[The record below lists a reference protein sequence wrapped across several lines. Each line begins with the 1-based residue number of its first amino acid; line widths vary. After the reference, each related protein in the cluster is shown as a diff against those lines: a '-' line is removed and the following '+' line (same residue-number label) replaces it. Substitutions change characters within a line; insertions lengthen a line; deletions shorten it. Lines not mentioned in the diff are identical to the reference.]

1 MPRARTDASKRQS
14 NQVMRL
20 RLVDG
25 STQPHE
31 RFMSAIEPPSRRA
44 ESRGRLYILISAP
57 GSQTAPRTLSEEV
70 LETVGSVYYE
80 TGGSI
85 TRGLRDAILAA
96 NEHLFAYNVRVADDQ
111 RLALGLCCAVVRE
124 TDLYIGQMGPAIA
137 VVSRDGALRRYPA
150 HSAWVASD
158 EPMGLQLNREP
169 PLGLRHDA
177 EPSLYHTEYRP
188 TDGLLL
194 ASAHLLRKASDAQV
208 AAALA
213 QGSQAR
219 FAASLTELAGGQSVV
234 ALALPS
240 PVAPSLAPAPAP
252 KPDAEPVRSPERE
265 DTSIDALPDRAHTRD
280 LSLSPVEMTSAP
292 EAPEPEPEPDYVA
305 DESLYAE
312 TADAEA
318 VDAEAADAETA
329 DAEAAAADVPVAEA
343 ADTERLHLPPKAPMD
358 QAAEPDYA
366 QADRTG
372 NDSEIERP
380 ATQERRAPREPR
392 VKLGDVAETVGKSAR
407 RFRRGTEDALLHVL
421 PTDVPERPSLPETPE
436 PIAMGAKALVLVA
449 MIIPLI
455 VLFSVVMT
463 RIQYDRAREYQYVN
477 AILQAQ
483 YLYDQAA
490 RQPETQIERQ
500 ELYRALD
507 AIEQGLSIA
516 PEDQDLRDLRRRA
529 LHRIDQL
536 EGVIP
541 IYSFARLFF
550 FEDDAVSR
558 TDSSRIVINGKDV
571 MVLNRGSNLLYRF
584 YLNDPGDALQPVEA
598 NPVIVRAGDTFDG
611 VTVSDLIDVT
621 WMASEGSQ
629 TLARFMVLDRSG
641 TVLSYDPR
649 RGMRAQPVGNSDM
662 WLNPQAIASYYGNL
676 YVLDP
681 LLGRLLKYLP
691 SNNEY
696 VRPPLDYLDAALGVD
711 LTGAVDV
718 AIDGSVYVLYADG
731 TISKFHN
738 GVPVDFPMRGFYGT
752 MRSPVAIHVSGVQ
765 NPDAEGY
772 VYVADTGNKRVLQ
785 FTKDG
790 IFLRQFRAVDAEPYM
805 ERLRGIYV
813 DEAERRMYLISGQHF
828 VLCTLPPLER

>member
-1 MPRARTDASKRQS
+1 M
-14 NQVMRL
+14 L
-20 RLVDG
+20 L
-25 STQPHE
+25 ST
-31 RFMSAIEPPSRRA
+31 
-44 ESRGRLYILISAP
+44 P
-57 GSQTAPRTLSEEV
+57 GPQTMPRTLCEEV
-70 LETVGSVYYE
+70 LETVGNVYYE

-96 NEHLFAYNVRVADDQ
+96 NEHLFGYNVRVADDQ
-111 RLALGLCCAVVRE
+111 RLSVGLCCAVIRD
-124 TDLYIGQMGPAIA
+124 TDLYVGQMGPALA
-137 VVSRDGALRRYPA
+137 VVVREGGVRRYPA
-150 HSAWVASD
+150 HSAWAQTD
-158 EPMGLQLNREP
+158 EPIGSQLNREP
-169 PLGLRHDA
+169 PLGLRRDA
-177 EPSLYHTEYRP
+177 EPSLYHTQYGP

-194 ASAHLLRKASDAQV
+194 TSAHLLRQASDAQI
-208 AAALA
+208 AAALT
-213 QGSQAR
+213 QGSQDS
-219 FAASLTELAGGQSVV
+219 FAASLSQLADGQSAT
-234 ALALPS
+234 ALALAPASPPS
-240 PVAPSLAPAPAP
+240 GLPVAPDETETTRAASVEADTQDAVLDSLPSRA
-252 KPDAEPVRSPERE
+252 DA
-265 DTSIDALPDRAHTRD
+265 HD
-280 LSLSPVEMTSAP
+280 LSLHPVEPSTGP
-292 EAPEPEPEPDYVA
+292 ETPEPESEPDYLE
-305 DESLYAE
+305 DESLYEE
-312 TADAEA
+312 TIEVETTSA
-318 VDAEAADAETA
+318 VEDDK
-329 DAEAAAADVPVAEA
+329 AAAVSEGWHNGSESHGSPE
-343 ADTERLHLPPKAPMD
+343 
-358 QAAEPDYA
+358 EPTD
-366 QADRTG
+366 
-372 NDSEIERP
+372 NDANIERP
-380 ATQERRAPREPR
+380 ATETRRPSPA
-392 VKLGDVAETVGKSAR
+392 LGDVAETVSKSAR
-407 RFRRGTEDALLHVL
+407 RFRRGTEDVLLNVL
-421 PTDVPERPSLPETPE
+421 PTDVPERPDVPDAAE
-436 PIAMGAKALVLVA
+436 PIPMGAKALVLVA
-449 MIIPLI
+449 MVIPLI

-463 RIQYDRAREYQYVN
+463 RIQYDRAREYQYGN

-490 RQPETQIERQ
+490 RQPDSQVERQ

-516 PEDQDLRDLRRRA
+516 PDDQDLRDLRRRA

-541 IYSFARLFF
+541 IYSFARLYY

-584 YLNDPGDALQPVEA
+584 FLNDPGDALQPVEA
-598 NPVIVRAGDTFDG
+598 NPVIVREGDTFDG
-611 VTVSDLIDVT
+611 VTVTDLIDVT

-629 TLARFMVLDRSG
+629 TLARFMALDRNG
-641 TVLSYDPR
+641 TLLSYDPR

-696 VRPPLDYLDAALGVD
+696 VRPPLDYLDAALGID
-711 LTGAVDV
+711 LTGAVDL
-718 AIDGSVYVLYADG
+718 AIDGSVYILYADG
-731 TISKFHN
+731 TINKFHN
-738 GVPVDFPMRGFYGT
+738 GVPVEFPMRGFYGT
-752 MRSPVAIHVSGVQ
+752 MRSPVAIHVSGAQ

-790 IFLRQFRAVDAEPYM
+790 IFLRQFRAVDSEPFM

>member
-1 MPRARTDASKRQS
+1 MPRARTGASKSQS
-14 NQVMRL
+14 DQVMQL

-25 STQPHE
+25 AIQPHE
-31 RFMSAIEPPSRRA
+31 RFMCAVAPPSRRA
-44 ESRGRLYILISAP
+44 ASSRGHLYLLLSGP
-57 GSQTAPRTLSEEV
+57 GSQTMPRTLSEEV

-96 NEHLFAYNVRVADDQ
+96 NEHVFAYNVRVADDQ
-111 RLALGLCCAVVRE
+111 RLSVGLCCAVIRD
-124 TDLYIGQMGPAIA
+124 TDLYIGQMGPAI
-137 VVSRDGALRRYPA
+137 VVVVREGALRRYPA
-150 HSAWVASD
+150 HSAWVQTD

-169 PLGLRHDA
+169 HLGLRRDA

-194 ASAHLLRKASDAQV
+194 TSAHILRQVNDAQL
-208 AAALA
+208 AAALL
-213 QGSQAR
+213 QRSQAQ
-219 FAASLTELAGGQSVV
+219 FTASLNELADGRSVAV
-234 ALALPS
+234 LA
-240 PVAPSLAPAPAP
+240 
-252 KPDAEPVRSPERE
+252 
-265 DTSIDALPDRAHTRD
+265 
-280 LSLSPVEMTSAP
+280 LSPVSLPSKASSTAPQATSEASRSPASADMGTDTLPSRADARDLPLQPSEPTSAP
-292 EAPEPEPEPDYVA
+292 ESPDPEPEPDYA
-305 DESLYAE
+305 EDESLYAE
-312 TADAEA
+312 A
-318 VDAEAADAETA
+318 VDAEEASAVAADIEPESKA
-329 DAEAAAADVPVAEA
+329 DDQG
-343 ADTERLHLPPKAPMD
+343 KAP
-358 QAAEPDYA
+358 EPDDV
-366 QADRTG
+366 QEEQMGSGD
-372 NDSEIERP
+372 DIERP
-380 ATQERRAPREPR
+380 ATETRRPR
-392 VKLGDVAETVGKSAR
+392 VALGDMAETVSKSAR
-407 RFRRGTEDALLHVL
+407 RFRRGTEDVLLNVL
-421 PTDVPERPSLPETPE
+421 PTNVPERPAVPDAIE
-436 PIAMGAKALVLVA
+436 PIPMGAKALVLVA
-449 MIIPLI
+449 MVIPLI

-490 RQPETQIERQ
+490 RQPDTRIERQ

-541 IYSFARLFF
+541 IYSFARLYY

-558 TDSSRIVINGKDV
+558 TDSSRIVISGKDV

-584 YLNDPGDALQPVEA
+584 FLNDPGDALQPVEA
-598 NPVIVRAGDTFDG
+598 NPVIVREGDTFDG
-611 VTVSDLIDVT
+611 VTVTDLIDVT

-691 SNNEY
+691 SDNEY
-696 VRPPLDYLDAALGVD
+696 VRPPLDYLDAALGID

-718 AIDGSVYVLYADG
+718 AIDGSVYILYADG
-731 TISKFHN
+731 TINKYHN
-738 GVPVDFPMRGFYGT
+738 GVPVDFSMRGFYGT
-752 MRSPVAIHVSGVQ
+752 MRSPVAIHVSGAQ
-765 NPDAEGY
+765 NPDAQGY

-790 IFLRQFRAVDAEPYM
+790 IFLRQFRAVDSEPYM

-813 DEAERRMYLISGQHF
+813 DEAERRMYLISEQHF
-828 VLCTLPPLER
+828 VLSTLPPLER